1 MNLFWRC
8 VEQYF
13 QPRVF
18 KVFICRLRKAVF
30 LFSQASRNEMT
41 TQLDYFMCARGKL
54 VSVLHLIVFLLTN
67 FCHGIARCLIVEL
80 MWLVWWSRHRY
91 LLNIQ
96 WIYQILNPYFILSL
110 M

>member
-1 MNLFWRC
+1 VWSNIFN
-8 VEQYF
+8 
-13 QPRVF
+13 RVF
-18 KVFICRLRKAVF
+18 LKFLYAACEKQFF

-80 MWLVWWSRHRY
+80 MSRHRY